1 MSLTHRFRSLAWT
14 LLLAITTVVSASPT
28 DGRVLKVLPHLLDRH
43 GRHALAPSLFQRDAY
58 QAYLRRHPDE
68 VTAIRYDVY
77 WQSRGA
83 SSKNLRLRLALR
95 TANRA
100 ANDPLLLETAVHSG
114 LFGRAWSSLRT
125 DPDTY
130 KAAGKILAWQVTLL
144 DGDTTLAT
152 QKSFLW

>member
-1 MSLTHRFRSLAWT
+1 MSLPHRFRSFAWAG
-14 LLLAITTVVSASPT
+14 LLAITTAVSASAT
-28 DGRVLKVLPHLLDRH
+28 DGRVLKVLPHLLDLR

-68 VTAIRYDVY
+68 VTAIRYDVH
-77 WQSRGA
+77 WQSRGV
-83 SSKNLRLRLALR
+83 SGKNLRLRLALR

-100 ANDPLLLETAVHSG
+100 ANDPLLLETAVHPG
-114 LFGRAWSSLRT
+114 WLGRAWSSLRM

-130 KAAGKILAWQVTLL
+130 KTAGKVLAWQVTLL
-144 DGDTTLAT
+144 DGDTTLGM